1 MSLQENNSSF
11 PPRPRGKWWLAGKTP
26 DYRFTLANE
35 RTFLA
40 WIRTALALMAGAV
53 GIEQFS
59 PQLSSVALRT
69 ILSASLL
76 SVASALGIIAWRR
89 WRHNEYAMRLG
100 SDLPYTRGLLLLGD
114 LSCCQDCC
122 LRYCCGRGRRES
134 RSGTPAR
141 ANVVGMA
148 SYRMGDAGSGAA
160 LSASL
165 ATLRRSAA
173 YGECCIVAG
182 CGAGDVMRH
191 NAQTQRCFAAG

>member
-59 PQLSSVALRT
+59 PQLSSVGLRML
-69 ILSASLL
+69 LSALLL
-76 SVASALGIIAWRR
+76 SVASALGIIAWLR

-100 SDLPYTRGLLLLGD
+100 SDLPYTRVLLLLGGFIL
-114 LSCCQDCC
+114 LSG
-122 LRYCCGRGRRES
+122 L
-134 RSGTPAR
+134 
-141 ANVVGMA
+141 
-148 SYRMGDAGSGAA
+148 
-160 LSASL
+160 LL
-165 ATLRRSAA
+165 AVLLWQ
-173 YGECCIVAG
+173 GVP
-182 CGAGDVMRH
+182 
-191 NAQTQRCFAAG
+191 